1 MLTAKA
7 SAPFLKG
14 VDMSFL
20 FNKLSRFYD
29 VFMNITGLSNEDLL
43 LQYIG
48 DIEGLKVADIGGGT
62 GTLAKI
68 LYNRRAEVTI
78 IDPST
83 SMTEIALR
91 KCPGLNIINAGAEN
105 IPVEDNF
112 YDVVCIRDCLHHI
125 SRWQDCVNE
134 ASRILKP
141 GGRIVIQEFKPG
153 SLISK
158 FIYIFERSLGEKTV
172 LIEPELLVEK
182 MRFRGISGEIINVSS
197 FEYVFSGVKNGEI

>member
-1 MLTAKA
+1 
-7 SAPFLKG
+7 
-14 VDMSFL
+14 MSFL

-43 LQYIG
+43 LQYTG
-48 DIEGLKVADIGGGT
+48 DLKGLKVADIGGGT

-68 LYNRRAEVTI
+68 LYNRKAEVTV

-83 SMTEIALR
+83 SMTEIAIR

-105 IPVEDNF
+105 IPAEDNC

-125 SRWQDCVNE
+125 SCWQDSVNE
-134 ASRILKP
+134 AARILRP
-141 GGRIVIQEFKPG
+141 GGRIVIQEFKPRC
-153 SLISK
+153 LISK
-158 FIYIFERSLGEKTV
+158 IIYIFERSLGEKTV
-172 LIEPELLVEK
+172 LIEPEQLVEK
-182 MRFRGISGEIINVSS
+182 MRCSGIYGEIINVSS